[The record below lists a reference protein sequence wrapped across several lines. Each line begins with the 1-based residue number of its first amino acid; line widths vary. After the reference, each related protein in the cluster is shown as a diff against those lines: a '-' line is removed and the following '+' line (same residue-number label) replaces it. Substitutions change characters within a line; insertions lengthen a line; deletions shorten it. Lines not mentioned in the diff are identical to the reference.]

1 VPTIAPESG
10 ATAANLI
17 SVVMDYVLITLA
29 MVGFIV
35 AVLVL
40 LARSYPGSG
49 ADLLDWKPTRD
60 YETEFK
66 LEQDDVA
73 QMIAAQNEY
82 RRKRGAPELT
92 AADAE
97 RMGRED
103 QRVREAGVMD
113 ERSLEKL
120 ERRLRDDETDDEREE

>member
-1 VPTIAPESG
+1 
-10 ATAANLI
+10 
-17 SVVMDYVLITLA
+17 MDYVLITLA

-82 RRKRGAPELT
+82 RRRRGAPELT
-92 AADAE
+92 MSDAE

-120 ERRLRDDETDDEREE
+120 ERRLRDGETDAEREE

>member
-1 VPTIAPESG
+1 
-10 ATAANLI
+10 
-17 SVVMDYVLITLA
+17 MDYVLITLG
-29 MVGFIV
+29 MVAFIV

-60 YETEFK
+60 YETELQ
-66 LEQDDVA
+66 LEQDDIA

-82 RRKRGAPELT
+82 RRRRGASELT
-92 AADAE
+92 VGDAE

-103 QRVREAGVMD
+103 QRVRERGRMD
-113 ERSLEKL
+113 EGSLTKL
-120 ERRLRDDETDDEREE
+120 DRDLRDDPAGGADEDREDR

>member
-1 VPTIAPESG
+1 
-10 ATAANLI
+10 
-17 SVVMDYVLITLA
+17 MDYVLITLG
-29 MVGFIV
+29 MVAFIV

-49 ADLLDWKPTRD
+49 ADLVDWRPTRD

-66 LEQDDVA
+66 LAQDDIA

-103 QRVREAGVMD
+103 QMVRERGRMD
-113 ERSLEKL
+113 EGSLSKL
-120 ERRLRDDETDDEREE
+120 DRHLRDDEPAGDEPAGDGENG

>member
-1 VPTIAPESG
+1 
-10 ATAANLI
+10 
-17 SVVMDYVLITLA
+17 MDYVLITLG
-29 MVGFIV
+29 MVAFIV

-60 YETEFK
+60 YETELQ
-66 LEQDDVA
+66 LEQDDIA

-82 RRKRGAPELT
+82 RRRRGASDLT
-92 AADAE
+92 VQDAE

-103 QRVREAGVMD
+103 QRVRERGRID
-113 ERSLEKL
+113 ELEKL
-120 ERRLRDDETDDEREE
+120 DRELRDGDETGDEQEEGGSRKDPRA

>member
-1 VPTIAPESG
+1 
-10 ATAANLI
+10 
-17 SVVMDYVLITLA
+17 MDYVLITLG
-29 MVGFIV
+29 MVAFIV

-49 ADLLDWKPTRD
+49 ADLVDWKPTRD

-66 LEQDDVA
+66 LEQDDIA

-82 RRKRGAPELT
+82 RRRRGAPELT
-92 AADAE
+92 AEDAE

-103 QRVREAGVMD
+103 QRVRERGRMD
-113 ERSLEKL
+113 DDSLSKL
-120 ERRLRDDETDDEREE
+120 DRHLRDDGSPRDEDG